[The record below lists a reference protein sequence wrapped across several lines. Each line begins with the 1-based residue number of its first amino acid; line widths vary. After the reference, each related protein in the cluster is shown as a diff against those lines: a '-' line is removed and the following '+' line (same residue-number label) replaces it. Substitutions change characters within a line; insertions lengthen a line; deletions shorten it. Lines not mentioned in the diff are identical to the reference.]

1 MSKPFYW
8 NQTGKHQAVY
18 VKLHAL
24 IPRSGPLPEARSSQR
39 ALEKLR
45 VASNC
50 YYDLFNNGLCNR
62 AAEFRRVFGFGGKYI
77 VESRFQDVDQLEEA
91 MDRIILAAAKEQGI
105 EVLPEDVTE
114 LLKIFQSRLGAS
126 REQCSEYDQPLWDR
140 IAALTK

>member
-1 MSKPFYW
+1 MSKPTYW
-8 NQTGKHQAVY
+8 GNKGKHQAAY
-18 VKLHAL
+18 EKLHAL

-62 AAEFRRVFGFGGKYI
+62 AAEFRRVFGFGGTYI
-77 VESRFQDVDQLEEA
+77 VESRFQDVDRLEEA

-114 LLKIFQSRLGAS
+114 LLKIFQSRLGAN
-126 REQCSEYDQPLWDR
+126 DQPLWDR
-140 IAALTK
+140 IDAALTK